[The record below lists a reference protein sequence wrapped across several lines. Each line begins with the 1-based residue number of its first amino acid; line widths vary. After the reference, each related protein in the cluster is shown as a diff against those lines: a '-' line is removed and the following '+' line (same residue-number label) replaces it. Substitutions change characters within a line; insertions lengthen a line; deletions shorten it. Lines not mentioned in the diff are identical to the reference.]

1 MAKTCSE
8 IAYLSREAIIEI
20 NFKMISSYGG
30 IYLASNQNLL
40 NESALNYIIE
50 AVSSS
55 IFGQEIFPSIF
66 DKAAAYAF
74 HIIKGHPFVDG
85 NKRTG
90 IESAF
95 AFLGKSGFELKDNI
109 KTEEIIKLAEE
120 IENSQL
126 ALEGISK
133 WFRER
138 AKQK

>member
-1 MAKTCSE
+1 
-8 IAYLSREAIIEI
+8 
-20 NFKMISSYGG
+20 MISSYGG